1 MTPVETAIFSACAGS
16 AATFVGR
23 LLWDKL
29 NGNENGNGEPFHLD
43 GPGRKCEDHE
53 SCIVTLTALKGSAE
67 NNRARLEH
75 GDQQMREM
83 AIDIKKTSEAVSSI
97 KADVKVLVSR
107 VDHRDAVFQKG

>member
-1 MTPVETAIFSACAGS
+1 MTPVEMAIFSACAGS

-83 AIDIKKTSEAVSSI
+83 AIDIKKTSEAVSFHQG
-97 KADVKVLVSR
+97 R
-107 VDHRDAVFQKG
+107 RQGPC